1 MLIDK
6 LDRNILFSATVLSR
20 ERCYFDIWLSWL
32 LYRLY
37 RLEFLVFLV
46 VTFCIFVGSLFY
58 FRVFFWDTC
67 YMNKYEW
74 YIFIR
79 RSLFSSVEYC

>member
-46 VTFCIFVGSLFY
+46 VTFCINFVGSLY
-58 FRVFFWDTC
+58 ILFW
-67 YMNKYEW
+67 NIFLVGHLLYEQ
-74 YIFIR
+74 I
-79 RSLFSSVEYC
+79 